1 MAEQCFRASAGVGG
15 VVDFDGLLDHW
26 DVGAEVFAQ
35 GFEESGV
42 GFRRVKRFS
51 GGADDTDGAKR
62 RQNRDRGARVLPARS
77 R

>member
-1 MAEQCFRASAGVGG
+1 MMKQGLRAGAGEGG
-15 VVDFDGLLDHW
+15 VVDFDGVLNHG
-26 DVGAEVFAQ
+26 DVGAEVLAE
-35 GFEESGV
+35 GREERGV

-62 RQNRDRGARVLPARS
+62 RQNRDPGARVLPARS